1 MAEVALDYNASF
13 QGTVAGLKILAC
25 WRQNIMESWSSD
37 MKNEKLENV
46 GIFHTFLK
54 WKQIFMIKFITFGF
68 DKWIQEE
75 DQLTFRYKAKGT
87 NSGCWNEPIFF
98 SSFVQPVYVH
108 PL

>member
-1 MAEVALDYNASF
+1 
-13 QGTVAGLKILAC
+13 
-25 WRQNIMESWSSD
+25 

-75 DQLTFRYKAKGT
+75 DQLNF
-87 NSGCWNEPIFF
+87 
-98 SSFVQPVYVH
+98 
-108 PL
+108 